1 MTEIQKTRDYVVCAD
16 GFTMSVQASE
26 NHYCSPRAN
35 GAEIIYGR
43 VEIGFPSEREPEFD
57 EYVEDL
63 SQDGKDI
70 DWTGSVYGWVPSD
83 IVALVI
89 AKHGGM
95 VSGQIPK
102 LGYINR
108 IPIMKG
114 NHET

>member
-26 NHYCSPRAN
+26 NHYCSPRAD
-35 GAEIIYGR
+35 GTEVIYGR
-43 VEIGFPSEREPEFD
+43 VEIGFPSEHEPEFD
-57 EYVEDL
+57 EYVEQLEDAT
-63 SQDGKDI
+63 I
-70 DWTGSVYGWVPSD
+70 NWTGSVYGWVPAD

-114 NHET
+114 NSNEV

>member
-35 GAEIIYGR
+35 GAEVIYGR

>member
-1 MTEIQKTRDYVVCAD
+1 MTKIQNTRDYVVCAD

-35 GAEIIYGR
+35 GAEVIYGR
-43 VEIGFPSEREPEFD
+43 VEIGYPSEREPEFD

-70 DWTGSVYGWVPSD
+70 DWTGSVYGWVPAD

-95 VSGQIPK
+95 VGGQIPK

>member
-16 GFTMSVQASE
+16 GFTISVQASE
-26 NHYCSPRAN
+26 KHYCSPRAN
-35 GAEIIYGR
+35 GAEVIYGR
-43 VEIGFPSEREPEFD
+43 VEIGYPSEHEPEFD
-57 EYVEDL
+57 EYVEKL
-63 SQDGKDI
+63 EHATI

>member
-35 GAEIIYGR
+35 GAEVIYGR
-43 VEIGFPSEREPEFD
+43 VEIGYPSEREPEFD

-114 NHET
+114 ESV

>member
-1 MTEIQKTRDYVVCAD
+1 MSKIQKTRDYVVCAD

-26 NHYCSPRAN
+26 NHYCSPRAD
-35 GAEIIYGR
+35 GAEVIYGR
-43 VEIGFPSEREPEFD
+43 VEIGFPSEHEPEFD
-57 EYVEDL
+57 EYVEQLEDAT
-63 SQDGKDI
+63 I
-70 DWTGSVYGWVPSD
+70 NWTGSVYGGVPAD

-108 IPIMKG
+108 IPITKG
-114 NHET
+114 NSNEV

>member
-1 MTEIQKTRDYVVCAD
+1 MTKIQKTRDYVVCAD

-26 NHYCSPRAN
+26 NHYCSPRAD
-35 GAEIIYGR
+35 GAEVIYGR
-43 VEIGFPSEREPEFD
+43 VEIGYPSEHEPEFD
-57 EYVEDL
+57 EYVEQLEDAT
-63 SQDGKDI
+63 I
-70 DWTGSVYGWVPSD
+70 NWTGSVYGWVPAD

-114 NHET
+114 NSNEV

>member
-1 MTEIQKTRDYVVCAD
+1 MTKIQKTRDYVVCAD

-26 NHYCSPRAN
+26 NHYCSPRVN
-35 GAEIIYGR
+35 GQEVIYGR

>member
-16 GFTMSVQASE
+16 GFTISVQASE

-35 GAEIIYGR
+35 GAEVRYGR

-70 DWTGSVYGWVPSD
+70 NWTGSVYGWVPSD

>member
-26 NHYCSPRAN
+26 NHYCSPRAD
-35 GAEIIYGR
+35 GAEVIYGR
-43 VEIGFPSEREPEFD
+43 VEIGYPSEHEPEFD
-57 EYVEDL
+57 EYVEQLEDAT
-63 SQDGKDI
+63 I
-70 DWTGSVYGWVPSD
+70 NWTGSVYGWVPAD

-114 NHET
+114 NSNEV

>member
-1 MTEIQKTRDYVVCAD
+1 MTKIQKTRDYVVCAD

-35 GAEIIYGR
+35 GAEVIYGR
-43 VEIGFPSEREPEFD
+43 VEIGYPSEHEPEFD
-57 EYVEDL
+57 EYVEKL
-63 SQDGKDI
+63 EHATI
-70 DWTGSVYGWVPSD
+70 DWTGSVYGWVPAD

-114 NHET
+114 NSNEV

>member
-1 MTEIQKTRDYVVCAD
+1 MTKIQKTRDYVVCAD

-26 NHYCSPRAN
+26 NHYCSPRAD
-35 GAEIIYGR
+35 GAEVIYGR

-57 EYVEDL
+57 EYVEQLEDAT
-63 SQDGKDI
+63 I
-70 DWTGSVYGWVPSD
+70 NWTGSVYGWVPAD

-114 NHET
+114 NSNEV

>member
-1 MTEIQKTRDYVVCAD
+1 MTKIQKTRDYVVCAD

-26 NHYCSPRAN
+26 NHYCSPRAD
-35 GAEIIYGR
+35 GTEVIYGR
-43 VEIGFPSEREPEFD
+43 VEIGFPSEHEPEFD
-57 EYVEDL
+57 EYVEQFEDAT
-63 SQDGKDI
+63 I
-70 DWTGSVYGWVPSD
+70 NWTGSVYGWVPAD

-114 NHET
+114 NSNEV

>member
-1 MTEIQKTRDYVVCAD
+1 MTKIQKTRDYVVCAD

-26 NHYCSPRAN
+26 NHYCSPRVN
-35 GAEIIYGR
+35 GAEVIYGR

>member
-26 NHYCSPRAN
+26 NHYCSPRAD
-35 GAEIIYGR
+35 GAEVIYGR
-43 VEIGFPSEREPEFD
+43 VEIVFPSEHEPEFD
-57 EYVEDL
+57 EYVEQLEDAT
-63 SQDGKDI
+63 I
-70 DWTGSVYGWVPSD
+70 NWTGSVYGWVPAD

-114 NHET
+114 NSNEV

>member
-35 GAEIIYGR
+35 GAEVIYGR

-70 DWTGSVYGWVPSD
+70 NWTGSVYGWVPSD

>member
-1 MTEIQKTRDYVVCAD
+1 MTKIQKTRDYVVCAD

-35 GAEIIYGR
+35 GAEVIYGR

>member
-1 MTEIQKTRDYVVCAD
+1 MKIQEPHKGITCGD
-16 GFTMSVQASE
+16 GFNISIQASS
-26 NHYCSPRAN
+26 NHYCSPRKD
-35 GAEIIYGR
+35 GYDVLYTQ
-43 VEIGFPSEREPEFD
+43 VELGFPSERDNLID
-57 EYVEDL
+57 EYEEDL

-70 DWTGSVYGWVPSD
+70 NWTGSVYGWVPSD

-114 NHET
+114 NSNEV

>member
-35 GAEIIYGR
+35 GAEVIYGR
-43 VEIGFPSEREPEFD
+43 VEIGYPSEREPEFD

-70 DWTGSVYGWVPSD
+70 NWTGSVYGWVPSD

>member
-1 MTEIQKTRDYVVCAD
+1 MTKIQKTRDYVVCAD

-26 NHYCSPRAN
+26 NHYCSPRAD
-35 GAEIIYGR
+35 GAEVIYGR